1 MVKTQDNQSQCE
13 QRRFSS
19 QFCISREEKEAV
31 REKAKDMF
39 AELDDS
45 GDGEVSQVKLRQFPA
60 LHTICHPGTG
70 GVYSGLH
77 ERRGVT
83 EDVVRKLNSRI
94 RLFKLLF
101 LFVSQ
106 NCQIEK
112 KNSNINNISFIINY
126 ANI

>member
-60 LHTICHPGTG
+60 LHTICPSGTG

-77 ERRGVT
+77 ARRGAT

-101 LFVSQ
+101 SKTLK
-106 NCQIEK
+106 CPKK
-112 KNSNINNISFIINY
+112 KNFNINHISLL
-126 ANI
+126 

>member
-1 MVKTQDNQSQCE
+1 MKKNSLKFSSKYLMVKTQDNQSQFE

-60 LHTICHPGTG
+60 LHTIPGQEEFIQG
-70 GVYSGLH
+70 CMQD
-77 ERRGVT
+77 E
-83 EDVVRKLNSRI
+83 E
-94 RLFKLLF
+94 LLRM
-101 LFVSQ
+101 LSE
-106 NCQIEK
+106 N
-112 KNSNINNISFIINY
+112 
-126 ANI
+126 

>member
-1 MVKTQDNQSQCE
+1 MVKTQDNQSQFE
-13 QRRFSS
+13 QIRFSS

-60 LHTICHPGTG
+60 LHTICPSGTG

-101 LFVSQ
+101 SKTLK
-106 NCQIEK
+106 CPKK
-112 KNSNINNISFIINY
+112 KNFNIKNISFIINY

>member
-60 LHTICHPGTG
+60 LHTICPSGTG

-101 LFVSQ
+101 SKTLK
-106 NCQIEK
+106 CPKK
-112 KNSNINNISFIINY
+112 KNFNINHISLL
-126 ANI
+126 